1 MWVLF
6 VISSVICGEGI
17 ETCKLKY
24 TRYNYYQS
32 QISCNIEMSIL
43 ETTFISDERAI
54 CVKESDL

>member
-1 MWVLF
+1 MCD
-6 VISSVICGEGI
+6 SDSN
-17 ETCKLKY
+17 TCELKY